1 MFGYTGK
8 FLRVNL
14 ETEKISKEDTP
25 EELIHN
31 FLGGD
36 GFAIKVL
43 YDELKAQIDPFSP
56 ENKIIITTGP
66 LTSTNW
72 PASGRIHMATKSP
85 LTNFWGEGNAGGFF
99 GPELKFAGYD
109 FLLIEGKAKKPV
121 YLRISDSDVRI
132 ESAENLWSKD
142 TYQVN
147 KFLLQRYPQAQT
159 LVIGQAGENRVRYA
173 SVIGGH
179 HLPRGN
185 HLTGLHGAFGRSGLG
200 AVWGAKNLK
209 AIVVRGNHLSG
220 NRKVKIAQ
228 PSLFSKLIKQAQRKV
243 LTNPQAKQL
252 HKYGTNLLLDYKQ
265 ALGELP
271 TRHHT
276 AAKFEDADKLSTE
289 YINKNWEISSRT
301 CFACPIACKKI
312 YKTKPSSGLPIM
324 TVEGPEY
331 HGTVFFGPN
340 LGIADFSFILHACDL
355 CNKYGIDQVS
365 LGSAIAFLIECYQ
378 NGLVSKIEV
387 DGLNLSWGN
396 KEAILS
402 LIEKTVKREGI
413 GDLLSEGVKRASKKL
428 GRGSEK
434 YALHIKGQEI
444 PAQDARV
451 NPSAGLT
458 QAVSARGADHL
469 RSLMTTKEVITSNL
483 KNKLKDVAYQ
493 VKINEDFYALRDALI
508 VCWYTCGNP
517 QIFTVKDFAQVLLV
531 VTGEEFFS
539 RPKELMKIGERIVNL
554 KRAFNLREGLT
565 VKDDTLPNRFL
576 KEALFTK
583 KGKKRI
589 AQLEPLLNY
598 YYQFRGWDRKTGKIK
613 VETLKRLNLKL

>member
-14 ETEKISKEDTP
+14 ETGKISKEDTP
-25 EELIHN
+25 EELIEN

-43 YDELKAQIDPFSP
+43 YEELKAQIEPFSP
-56 ENKIIITTGP
+56 ENKIILATGP
-66 LTSTNW
+66 LTGTRW
-72 PASGRIHMATKSP
+72 PASGRMHIAAKSP
-85 LTNFWGEGNAGGFF
+85 LTGFWGEGNAGGYF

-121 YLRISDSDVRI
+121 YLRIDNDKVQI
-132 ESAENLWSKD
+132 LSAENLWGKN
-142 TYQVN
+142 TLQVT
-147 KFLLQRYPQAQT
+147 KILLTKYPQAQV
-159 LVIGQAGENRVRYA
+159 LLIGPAGENNVRYA
-173 SVIGGH
+173 SVIA
-179 HLPRGN
+179 GN
-185 HLTGLHGAFGRSGLG
+185 QLTGLHGAFGRSGLG

-209 AIVVRGNHLSG
+209 AIVVKGN
-220 NRKVKIAQ
+220 NKVKIAQ
-228 PSLFSKLIKQAQRKV
+228 PAPFSKLVKEAQRKV
-243 LTNPQAKQL
+243 LTNPQALQL

-265 ALGELP
+265 AVGELP

-276 AAKFEDADKLSTE
+276 AGKFENADRLSTE
-289 YINKNWEISSRT
+289 YITRNWTVSSRT

-312 YKTKPSSGLPIM
+312 YKTKPSSGAPAVS
-324 TVEGPEY
+324 VEGPEY

-340 LGIADFSFILHACDL
+340 LGIADFNFILYACNL

-378 NGLVSKIEV
+378 NGLVSKNEV
-387 DGLNLSWGN
+387 DELNLSWGN

-413 GDLLSEGVKRASKKL
+413 GDLLAEGVKRASKKL

-451 NPSAGLT
+451 NPSAGLS

-469 RSLMTTKEVITSNL
+469 RSLVTTKHL
-483 KNKLKDVAYQ
+483 KNTAEEIAQQ

-508 VCWYTCGNP
+508 VCYYTCGYP
-517 QIFTVKDFAQVLLV
+517 GIFKVKDFAQVLPLL
-531 VTGEEFFS
+531 TGREIFS
-539 RPKELMKIGERIVNL
+539 SEKELMKIGERIVNL
-554 KRAFNLREGLT
+554 KRLFNLREGLT
-565 VKDDTLPNRFL
+565 VKDDNLPKRFL
-576 KEALFTK
+576 KEALFTSE
-583 KGKKRI
+583 GKKRI
-589 AQLEPLLNY
+589 AQLAPLLNY
-598 YYQFRGWDRKTGKIK
+598 YYQFRGWDKKTGKIK
-613 VETLKRLNLKL
+613 PGTLKRLGLDR